1 MFKTPVSYSVFVICL
16 LIPNSKVLE
25 IDFSINVKLAVGL
38 SEVNGGGN
46 PTSRSMLVLIFNATI
61 SDINVVIKA
70 THKMS
75 PRSPLLL
82 PCLLLLLSQCGLL
95 SGYSAGGPRSQ
106 CGSMTPGHGLAPQ
119 SSSSPFEVQVKI

>member
-1 MFKTPVSYSVFVICL
+1 M
-16 LIPNSKVLE
+16 PNSKVLE
-25 IDFSINVKLAVGL
+25 IDFSVNVKLAVGL

-46 PTSRSMLVLIFNATI
+46 PTSRSVLLLIFNVTI

-75 PRSPLLL
+75 PLML
-82 PCLLLLLSQCGLL
+82 PCLLLLFSQCGQL

>member
-1 MFKTPVSYSVFVICL
+1 M
-16 LIPNSKVLE
+16 PNSKVLE

-46 PTSRSMLVLIFNATI
+46 PTSRSVLIFNVTI

-75 PRSPLLL
+75 PLSPLLL
-82 PCLLLLLSQCGLL
+82 PCLLLLLSQCGQL

-119 SSSSPFEVQVKI
+119 SSSSPFEVQVKISMRERFS